1 MDAFII
7 IIVVVRS
14 NNNYYHHYDVHSIGH
29 CHDTVRVAVTT
40 CALWIVRSTKLGNY
54 DQTFEGQPGLGFM
67 NKEFHALGQPK
78 YQQLTSRFSSLA
90 RTETVTLNPFT
101 ASQRF
106 RLPGQSSY
114 PQISLSDGKQVQ
126 KMTSACSQT
135 LLRIMPYSHA
145 SARVHSKTPWVMHRW
160 VSPRE
165 GTGRP
170 TIFVDGSGWV
180 EWGKDGGIIYPNSPC
195 FPMFSWGATIG
206 LLLPGSY
213 IRKAGSYCC
222 RTLVNFVDFGPLL
235 VAVYWQFSTFAV

>member
-135 LLRIMPYSHA
+135 CWGSCLIHTLLPECIRRLHELCIVEFL
-145 SARVHSKTPWVMHRW
+145 RV
-160 VSPRE
+160 
-165 GTGRP
+165 
-170 TIFVDGSGWV
+170 
-180 EWGKDGGIIYPNSPC
+180 KDG
-195 FPMFSWGATIG
+195 
-206 LLLPGSY
+206 
-213 IRKAGSYCC
+213 
-222 RTLVNFVDFGPLL
+222 
-235 VAVYWQFSTFAV
+235 